1 MEFARK
7 YNGNSQV
14 ASSARETN
22 MSFVPDALRNPT
34 FFAADLAKHVSFRE
48 AMSALHQVVVS
59 DMTFKPR
66 DKTDYKAWLESQ
78 SSLFLAQAQAK
89 HKQTEQQITALRSRL
104 HEVQKA
110 ENEVLASYY
119 QARTNYF
126 QYLYKNDI
134 DAWFV
139 LDPVIT
145 VHPDCLFFECF
156 SQDESSY
163 GKLSCH
169 YDVFNQIREHAYG
182 TTNID
187 YSHELYQE
195 FQKIRDYKRTQFV
208 IDPSGFE
215 VRTDMSDDFKE
226 EKIDLPDSWV
236 RGFLQVSSAMSL
248 PFVQFTLHPMDMYNI
263 LLFLKRHKEK
273 TGPRSLRFCL
283 TPDQPIQIK
292 FDPWGE
298 VLTCPRSIYN
308 GLAAQEIRLW
318 GRRRLF
324 ILERLLPVAK
334 QFRVS
339 LLGSGLPSFWVA
351 EMQDM
356 TFTLGLSGWSA
367 NDFSRMG
374 NFDLMAPRGEVDAMT
389 AERVF
394 NALQTTWQES
404 AASLA
409 QRLGLDALT
418 VKSALGIYSQYGRV
432 LYDMDKNVYRIRE
445 LSKDPL
451 PMEQLRFG
459 NEREAKADNFIK
471 AGLVK
476 VTTRELQ
483 QHSRLKLVG
492 EVLDNAK
499 TYHPE
504 ITLDGDMRL
513 VEGKCQCHFY
523 IQNKLQQGPCEHML
537 AIRLGS

>member
-1 MEFARK
+1 M
-7 YNGNSQV
+7 
-14 ASSARETN
+14 
-22 MSFVPDALRNPT
+22 
-34 FFAADLAKHVSFRE
+34 
-48 AMSALHQVVVS
+48 
-59 DMTFKPR
+59 
-66 DKTDYKAWLESQ
+66 
-78 SSLFLAQAQAK
+78 
-89 HKQTEQQITALRSRL
+89 
-104 HEVQKA
+104 
-110 ENEVLASYY
+110 
-119 QARTNYF
+119 
-126 QYLYKNDI
+126 
-134 DAWFV
+134 
-139 LDPVIT
+139 
-145 VHPDCLFFECF
+145 
-156 SQDESSY
+156 
-163 GKLSCH
+163 
-169 YDVFNQIREHAYG
+169 
-182 TTNID
+182 
-187 YSHELYQE
+187 
-195 FQKIRDYKRTQFV
+195 
-208 IDPSGFE
+208 
-215 VRTDMSDDFKE
+215 
-226 EKIDLPDSWV
+226 
-236 RGFLQVSSAMSL
+236 
-248 PFVQFTLHPMDMYNI
+248 
-263 LLFLKRHKEK
+263 
-273 TGPRSLRFCL
+273 
-283 TPDQPIQIK
+283 
-292 FDPWGE
+292 
-298 VLTCPRSIYN
+298 
-308 GLAAQEIRLW
+308 AAQEIRLW

-404 AASLA
+404 ATSLA
-409 QRLGLDALT
+409 QRLGLEALT

-432 LYDMDKNVYRIRE
+432 LYDMDKDVYRIRE

-471 AGLVK
+471 ADLVK
-476 VTTRELQ
+476 VITRELQ

>member
-7 YNGNSQV
+7 YHGHSQV
-14 ASSARETN
+14 SNTGRETN
-22 MSFVPDALRNPT
+22 LAFVPDALRNPT
-34 FFAADLAKHVSFRE
+34 YFAAEVRQHLPFRE

-59 DMTFKPR
+59 DMSFQPK
-66 DKTDYKAWLESQ
+66 DKADYKAWLKTQEAV
-78 SSLFLAQAQAK
+78 FLAQAIA
-89 HKQTEQQITALRSRL
+89 QQGRIKAQLDALRQELS
-104 HEVQKA
+104 EVQRA
-110 ENEVLASYY
+110 EQAVLSPFY
-119 QARTNYF
+119 QARSNYF
-126 QYLYKNDI
+126 QYLYKEAR

-145 VHPDCLFFECF
+145 VHPDSIFFECF

-163 GKLSCH
+163 GKLSCR
-169 YDVFNQIREHAYG
+169 YEVFKKVREHAYG

-195 FQKIRDYKRTQFV
+195 FQKIREYKRTELV
-208 IDPSGFE
+208 IDPSGFA
-215 VRTDMSDDFKE
+215 VKTDLSDDFKE

-248 PFVQFTLHPMDMYNI
+248 PLTQFTLHPMDLYNI

-283 TPDQPIQIK
+283 TPDQPIQVK
-292 FDPWGE
+292 FEPWGE
-298 VLTCPRSIYN
+298 ILTCPRSVYT
-308 GLAAQEIRLW
+308 GLTAQEIRIW

-324 ILERLLPVAK
+324 ILERLLPIVK

-351 EMQDM
+351 EMADM

-367 NDFSRMG
+367 NDFSRQG
-374 NFDLMAPRGEVDAMT
+374 NFDLMAPRGEVDGIT

-394 NALQTTWQES
+394 AALQTSWQES

-409 QRLGLDALT
+409 LRLRLNELT

-432 LYDMDKNVYRIRE
+432 LYDLDCGVYRLRE
-445 LSKDPL
+445 LSQDPL
-451 PMEQLRFG
+451 PMDKLRFS
-459 NEREAKADNFIK
+459 NEREAKADDFRK
-471 AGLVK
+471 AGLVT
-476 VTTRELQ
+476 VLAREAQ
-483 QHSRLKLVG
+483 QNGRQWLRG
-492 EVLDNAK
+492 EVIDNAH
-499 TYHPE
+499 TYQPE
-504 ITLDGDMRL
+504 ITLDADLRW
-513 VEGKCQCHFY
+513 VEARCSCHFY
-523 IQNKLQQGPCEHML
+523 LHNKLNQGPCEHLL
-537 AIRLGS
+537 ALRLAD